1 MKLLETQTQMT
12 ARRIERPL
20 KQALLHDAK
29 MQHELYEYELEEL
42 LDEWKSS
49 MAKDKDDYIF
59 AVTENNG
66 HVAMVLIEKSGEIH
80 INEEARE
87 RLKELWPSAYESNMK
102 KLIPAFAE
110 QLKEGEIPVSGVKT
124 VGAPKGNRA

>member
-1 MKLLETQTQMT
+1 MT
-12 ARRIERPL
+12 AKRIEKLL
-20 KQALLHDAK
+20 KQALIHDGE
-29 MQHELYEYELEEL
+29 MQHELYEYEMEEL

-59 AVTENNG
+59 AVTENSG
-66 HVAMVLIEKSGEIH
+66 QVAMVLIEKTGEVH

-87 RLKELWPSAYESNMK
+87 RLKELWPAAYESNMK

-110 QLKEGEIPVSGVKT
+110 QLKEGEIPVSGVKIVAT
-124 VGAPKGNRA
+124 PSGGRA